1 MMKKALSFI
10 GWCLWYYPLRE
21 TLPRSSGQP
30 EYEKMSDDHP
40 TNLPSHQDIEKDISD
55 YLSKKYGD
63 RVKIIGFQA
72 QPELEVDNSFKAD
85 QSGEKKNLYID
96 FDIKPEELCA
106 YLDEYVVR
114 QDEAKAILSTKI
126 CTHFNRIRTSIENP
140 LQAKRTVG
148 QIKNNVLLIGPTG
161 VGKTFLIKL
170 IAKRLGVPF
179 VKGDATKFSETGY
192 VGGDVEDLVRDLVRE
207 AGDDTESAQYGI
219 IYIDE
224 IDKIASAHN
233 IIGADVSRSG
243 VQRALLKPMEE
254 TEVDLKVPHDPI
266 SQIEA
271 IEHYRA
277 TGKRERKMVN
287 TKDILFIMSGAF
299 TELDDIIKR
308 RVQKQAIGF
317 EGEIVSK
324 KESGRYL
331 KHVKAEDLI
340 NYGFESEFIGR
351 LPVVACLDELTV
363 RDLYD
368 ILLNPNSSVVVGKKL
383 DFLAYGI
390 KIQFSDEALMAI
402 AQKAVQEQTGARGLV
417 SIMEKILLPFEKKLP
432 STDIRFLCIT
442 PELVSNPQQELKRM
456 LSDKKHLAGLEDH
469 YHRLHQEEHDRIME
483 MLRQKRGGFLE
494 KHGVMVTSDRLNIM
508 ARQCQDEILDIRDVC
523 EIFIEYVRQIK
534 ECEKNLSAKCGIHV
548 TFSEEAVDRIL
559 ARQPLNSE
567 AIKSLC
573 ESLGTTFEYG
583 LGLLE
588 KKKGIDHVVIPG
600 AGIDSPEQY
609 ISDLVRDFFRT

>member
-1 MMKKALSFI
+1 
-10 GWCLWYYPLRE
+10 
-21 TLPRSSGQP
+21 
-30 EYEKMSDDHP
+30 MSDDN
-40 TNLPSHQDIEKDISD
+40 TKNLPSHQDIEKDISD

-63 RVKIIGFQA
+63 RVKIIGFHA
-72 QPELEVDNSFKAD
+72 QPDLEIDSTITTE
-85 QSGEKKNLYID
+85 QPGERKSPYLD

-126 CTHFNRIRTSIENP
+126 CTHFNRIRNGIDNP

-179 VKGDATKFSETGY
+179 IKGDATKFSETGY

-207 AGDDTESAQYGI
+207 AGDDIESAQYGI

-224 IDKIASAHN
+224 IDKIASARN
-233 IIGADVSRSG
+233 LIGADVSRSG

-277 TGKRERKMVN
+277 TGKRQRRLIN

-299 TELDDIIKR
+299 TELDDIIKK

-317 EGEIVSK
+317 EGEITSK

-331 KHVKAEDLI
+331 KHVRAEDLI
-340 NYGFESEFIGR
+340 AYGFESEFIGR
-351 LPVVACLDELTV
+351 LPVVACLDDLNV
-363 RDLYD
+363 NDLYA

-390 KIQFSDEALMAI
+390 RIQFSDEALMLI
-402 AQKAVQEQTGARGLV
+402 AQKAAQEQTGARGLV
-417 SIMEKILLPFEKKLP
+417 SSMEKILLPFEKKLP
-432 STDIRFLCIT
+432 STDIRFLAIT
-442 PELVSNPQQELKRM
+442 RELVQNPQQELERM
-456 LSDKKHLAGLEDH
+456 LSDGDHLAFHEDQ
-469 YHRLHQEEHDRIME
+469 YHRLNQEEHDRIKE
-483 MLRQKRGGFLE
+483 LLAQKMGKFLE
-494 KHGVMVTSDRLNIM
+494 AHGVLPSPERLGIM
-508 ARQCQDEILDIRDVC
+508 AKQCQDEVLDIRDVC
-523 EIFIEYVRQIK
+523 EIFIDYVKHIK
-534 ECEKNLSAKCGIHV
+534 ECEKNISVKCGIHV
-548 TFSEEAVDRIL
+548 TFSEEAIDRIL
-559 ARQPLNSE
+559 ARHPLNQE

-573 ESLGTTFEYG
+573 ETLGTTFEYG

-588 KKKGIDHVVIPG
+588 QKKGVDHIVIPG
-600 AGIDSPEQY
+600 VGIDRPEQY

>member
-1 MMKKALSFI
+1 
-10 GWCLWYYPLRE
+10 
-21 TLPRSSGQP
+21 
-30 EYEKMSDDHP
+30 MSDDYP

-63 RVKIIGFQA
+63 RVKIIGIHA
-72 QPELEVDNSFKAD
+72 QPELEIDSTITTD
-85 QSGEKKNLYID
+85 QPVGKKSPYLD
-96 FDIKPEELCA
+96 FNIKPEELCA
-106 YLDEYVVR
+106 YLNEYVVR

-126 CTHFNRIRTSIENP
+126 CTHFNRIRNSIENP

-179 VKGDATKFSETGY
+179 IKGDATKFSETGY

-207 AGDDTESAQYGI
+207 AGDDIDSAQYGI

-224 IDKIASAHN
+224 IDKIAAARN
-233 IIGADVSRSG
+233 LIGADVSRSG

-277 TGKRERKMVN
+277 TGKRQRKMIN

-299 TELDDIIKR
+299 NELDDIIKK

-324 KESGRYL
+324 KVTGRYL

-340 NYGFESEFIGR
+340 SYGFESEFIGR
-351 LPVVACLDELTV
+351 LPVIACLDEFTV
-363 RDLYD
+363 HDLYN

-390 KIQFSDEALMAI
+390 RIQFSDEALMEI
-402 AQKAVQEQTGARGLV
+402 ARKAAEEQTGARGLV
-417 SIMEKILLPFEKKLP
+417 SIMEKTLLPFEKKLP
-432 STDIRFLCIT
+432 STDIKFLSIT
-442 PELVSNPQQELKRM
+442 SELVKNPHSELDRM
-456 LSDKKHLAGLEDH
+456 LSDKEYLSYHEDQ
-469 YHRLHQEEHDRIME
+469 YHRLHQEENNRIRE
-483 MLRQKRGGFLE
+483 MLLKKKGAFLE
-494 KHGVMVTSDRLNIM
+494 KQGMLPTPERLSIM

-523 EIFIEYVRQIK
+523 EVFIEYVKQIK

-548 TFSEEAVDRIL
+548 TFSEEAIDRIL
-559 ARQPLNSE
+559 SRQSLTQE
-567 AIKSLC
+567 MIKSLC

-588 KKKGIDHVVIPG
+588 QKKGIDHVVIPG
-600 AGIDSPEQY
+600 AGIDNPEQY
-609 ISDLVRDFFRT
+609 ISDLVRDYFKT

>member
-1 MMKKALSFI
+1 
-10 GWCLWYYPLRE
+10 
-21 TLPRSSGQP
+21 
-30 EYEKMSDDHP
+30 MSDDN
-40 TNLPSHQDIEKDISD
+40 TKNLPSHQDIEKDISD

-72 QPELEVDNSFKAD
+72 QPDLEIDNTIPTDST
-85 QSGEKKNLYID
+85 GEKKSPYLEFN
-96 FDIKPEELCA
+96 IKPEELCA
-106 YLDEYVVR
+106 YLDEYVIR

-126 CTHFNRIRTSIENP
+126 CTHFNRIRTAIDNP

-179 VKGDATKFSETGY
+179 IKGDATKFSETGY

-207 AGDDTESAQYGI
+207 SGDDIESAQYGI

-224 IDKIASAHN
+224 IDKIASTRN
-233 IIGADVSRSG
+233 LIGADVSRSG

-277 TGKRERKMVN
+277 TGKRQRRIIN

-299 TELDDIIKR
+299 TELEDIIKKR
-308 RVQKQAIGF
+308 IQKQAIGF
-317 EGEIVSK
+317 EGDISSK
-324 KESGRYL
+324 KKSGRNL

-340 NYGFESEFIGR
+340 AYGFESEFIGR
-351 LPVVACLDELTV
+351 LPVIACLNDLTV
-363 RDLYD
+363 NDLYN

-390 KIQFSDEALMAI
+390 RIQFSDDALMEI
-402 AQKAVQEQTGARGLV
+402 AEKAVQERTGARGLV
-417 SIMEKILLPFEKKLP
+417 SCMEKILLPFEKKLP
-432 STDIRFLCIT
+432 STRIRFLAVT
-442 PELVSNPQQELKRM
+442 RELVNNPRKELARM
-456 LSDKKHLAGLEDH
+456 LSDKDHLAFHEDQ
-469 YHRLHQEEHDRIME
+469 YHRLYQEEHVRIKE
-483 MLRQKRGGFLE
+483 LIAQKKGAFLKE
-494 KHGVMVTSDRLNIM
+494 QGVFPTSDRLDIM
-508 ARQCQDEILDIRDVC
+508 AKQCQEDVLDIRDVC
-523 EIFIEYVRQIK
+523 EIFIDYVNHIK
-534 ECEKNLSAKCGIHV
+534 QCEKNISAKCGIHV
-548 TFSEEAVDRIL
+548 TFSEEAIDRIL
-559 ARQPLNSE
+559 ERQPLNVE
-567 AIKSLC
+567 IIKSIC
-573 ESLGTTFEYG
+573 ENLGTTFEYG

-588 KKKGIDHVVIPG
+588 QKKGVDHVVIPG
-600 AGIDSPEQY
+600 VGIDRPDQY
-609 ISDLVRDFFRT
+609 ISDLVRDFFKT

>member
-1 MMKKALSFI
+1 
-10 GWCLWYYPLRE
+10 
-21 TLPRSSGQP
+21 
-30 EYEKMSDDHP
+30 MSDDN
-40 TNLPSHQDIEKDISD
+40 TKNLPSHQDIEKDISE
-55 YLSKKYGD
+55 YLAKKYGD
-63 RVKIIGFQA
+63 RVKIIGFHA
-72 QPELEVDNSFKAD
+72 QPELEIDSTVTTDKPAD
-85 QSGEKKNLYID
+85 RKIPYID
-96 FDIKPEELCA
+96 FTIKPEELCA
-106 YLDEYVVR
+106 YLDEYVVC

-126 CTHFNRIRTSIENP
+126 CTHFNRIRNAIENP

-179 VKGDATKFSETGY
+179 IKGDATKFSETGY

-207 AGDDTESAQYGI
+207 AGDDIESAQYGI

-233 IIGADVSRSG
+233 LIGADVSRSG

-254 TEVDLKVPHDPI
+254 TEVDLKVAHDPI

-277 TGKRERKMVN
+277 TGKRQHRTVN

-299 TELDDIIKR
+299 NELEDIIKK

-317 EGEIVSK
+317 EGDIVSK
-324 KESGRYL
+324 KETGRFL

-340 NYGFESEFIGR
+340 AYGFESEFIGR
-351 LPVVACLDELTV
+351 LPVVACLEELKV
-363 RDLYD
+363 NDLYE
-368 ILLNPNSSVVVGKKL
+368 ILLNPNSSVVVAKKL

-390 KIQFSDEALMAI
+390 RIQFSDDALMEI
-402 AQKAVQEQTGARGLV
+402 ARKAAQEQTGARGLV
-417 SIMEKILLPFEKKLP
+417 SIMEKTLLPFEKKLP
-432 STDIRFLCIT
+432 STDITFLSVT
-442 PELVSNPQQELKRM
+442 RELVNNPQRELQRI
-456 LSDKKHLAGLEDH
+456 LTDKDFLAFHEDQ
-469 YHRLHQEEHDRIME
+469 YHRLHREEHDRIKD
-483 MLRQKRGGFLE
+483 LLLQKRGGFLE
-494 KHGVMVTSDRLNIM
+494 KHGVLPTPGRLGIM
-508 ARQCQDEILDIRDVC
+508 AKQCQDEILDIRDVC
-523 EIFIEYVRQIK
+523 GIFIDYVKQIK
-534 ECEKNLSAKCGIHV
+534 ECEKKLSAKCGIHV

-567 AIKSLC
+567 IIKSLC
-573 ESLGTTFEYG
+573 ETLGTTFEYG

-588 KKKGIDHVVIPG
+588 QKKGVDHVVIPG

-609 ISDLVRDFFRT
+609 ISDLVRNFFKT

>member
-1 MMKKALSFI
+1 
-10 GWCLWYYPLRE
+10 
-21 TLPRSSGQP
+21 
-30 EYEKMSDDHP
+30 MSDDYP

-63 RVKIIGFQA
+63 RVKIVGIHA
-72 QPELEVDNSFKAD
+72 QPELEIDSNVTTD
-85 QSGEKKNLYID
+85 QPGDKKSPYMD
-96 FDIKPEELCA
+96 FTIKPEELCA
-106 YLDEYVVR
+106 YLDDYVVR
-114 QDEAKAILSTKI
+114 QDEAKAVLSTKI
-126 CTHFNRIRTSIENP
+126 CTHFNRIRNAIENP

-170 IAKRLGVPF
+170 IAKKLGVPF
-179 VKGDATKFSETGY
+179 IKGDATKFSETGY
-192 VGGDVEDLVRDLVRE
+192 VGGDVDDLVRDLVRE
-207 AGDDTESAQYGI
+207 AGDDIESAQYGI

-233 IIGADVSRSG
+233 LIGADVSRSG

-277 TGKRERKMVN
+277 TGKRQRKMIN

-299 TELDDIIKR
+299 TDLEDIIKK
-308 RVQKQAIGF
+308 RVQKQSIGF
-317 EGEIVSK
+317 EGDIASK

-340 NYGFESEFIGR
+340 SYGFESEFIGR
-351 LPVVACLDELTV
+351 LPVIACLEELTV
-363 RDLYD
+363 KDLYE

-383 DFLAYGI
+383 DFAAYGI
-390 KIQFSDEALMAI
+390 RIQFSDEALMEI
-402 AQKAVQEQTGARGLV
+402 ARKASHEKTGARGLV

-432 STDIRFLCIT
+432 STDIRFLSVT
-442 PELVSNPQQELKRM
+442 RELVRDPCNELERL
-456 LSDKKHLAGLEDH
+456 LSDMDYLARYEDQ
-469 YHRLHQEEHDRIME
+469 YHRLYQEEHDRIME
-483 MLRQKRGGFLE
+483 MLLQKRGDFLE
-494 KHGVMVTSDRLNIM
+494 KQGVTPTPERLSFM
-508 ARQCQDEILDIRDVC
+508 AKQCQDDILDIHDVC
-523 EIFIEYVRQIK
+523 EIFMDYVKQIK
-534 ECEKNLSAKCGIHV
+534 KCEKKLSEKCGIHV
-548 TFSEEAVDRIL
+548 TFSDEATDRIL
-559 ARQPLNSE
+559 AKQPLNQES
-567 AIKSLC
+567 IKLLC
-573 ESLGTTFEYG
+573 ENLGTTFEYG

-600 AGIDSPEQY
+600 AGIDDPEQY